1 MGDSQI
7 TEEKAEYGLHIRH
20 IHRLYH
26 ARYGYKGYSRNRCA
40 NHSESNDVPWRLVF
54 SFKKRC
60 IRTSF
65 PSGDTGYQQENA
77 KSTVRKKG
85 TINAASM
92 VRLPFFKIQR
102 ERLSLLCIY
111 LIRYLLLGEHTY
123 LLEINFIFRESTS
136 LCTLVFIKN
145 LLCNCIVVFSLI
157 N

>member
-65 PSGDTGYQQENA
+65 PSGDTGYQQENGKVA
-77 KSTVRKKG
+77 YNSGKYHHNERKG
-85 TINAASM
+85 N
-92 VRLPFFKIQR
+92 
-102 ERLSLLCIY
+102 
-111 LIRYLLLGEHTY
+111 TY
-123 LLEINFIFRESTS
+123 FANDD
-136 LCTLVFIKN
+136 C
-145 LLCNCIVVFSLI
+145 
-157 N
+157 